1 MEPSAVAQAR
11 ARLITDPLG
20 VTRPGA
26 PRGPPEHAQEPQG
39 PAECVLPNRG
49 RSEVLALD
57 RASRVRHNG
66 FSATEVRRTQYSWI
80 MRGDILKRLI
90 EAHAEGDDASFRKA
104 ALQLAAAESA
114 AGHARIADDIRMLVA
129 KLPPAAR
136 SNIIDIASP
145 RGDLADILEGGFR
158 QERLGDI
165 VLSEHTREEI
175 VRVLEE
181 NRARA
186 VLEVH
191 GVQPRRRLLF
201 HGPPGCGKTL
211 AAAVIAGEMG
221 LPLMTVRLAS
231 LFSRFLGA
239 TATQLRS
246 VFQEMPRRPG
256 VYLFDEFDSIGQA
269 RGDAQDIGEMRRV
282 VTAFLQFMDADRS
295 ASLLI
300 AATNHAELLDRAI
313 FRRFDVVLSFDIPSE
328 DALAQ
333 LLHLRLPKQ
342 RLSERLIQSLAGRAK
357 GLSFADA
364 ARACDDAIRT
374 MVLSGGTQLSEETLS
389 AAFEA
394 MLRRADEQSRLRGG

>member
-1 MEPSAVAQAR
+1 
-11 ARLITDPLG
+11 
-20 VTRPGA
+20 
-26 PRGPPEHAQEPQG
+26 
-39 PAECVLPNRG
+39 
-49 RSEVLALD
+49 
-57 RASRVRHNG
+57 
-66 FSATEVRRTQYSWI
+66 

-129 KLPPAAR
+129 KLPPASR
-136 SNIIDIASP
+136 TNVIDIASP

-165 VLSEHTREEI
+165 VLSDHTRGEV

-186 VLEVH
+186 ALEVH

-211 AAAVIAGEMG
+211 ASAVIAGEMG

-256 VYLFDEFDSIGQA
+256 VYLFDEFDAIGQA

-282 VTAFLQFMDADRS
+282 VTAFLQFMDADQS

-313 FRRFDVVLSFDIPSE
+313 FRRFDVVLSFELPSAE
-328 DALAQ
+328 ALAQ

-342 RLSERLIQSLAGRAK
+342 RLPETLILSLAQRAT

-374 MVLSGGTQLSEETLS
+374 MVLSGETKLSEDTLS
-389 AAFEA
+389 ASFEA
-394 MLRRADEQSRLRGG
+394 MLRRAHEQTRLRG